1 MWVLIILILIFIK
14 HRFFWRSRYLK
25 NEIREEI
32 LFMSHRGLTKSYPEN
47 TQSSFLDAVKHGY
60 KAIELDVVLSKD
72 NELVCSHNF
81 DLDTETEA
89 TGLFKDKKIKDLV
102 QINTRANS
110 YVDKIEKITPLKEV
124 FLNLPK
130 DIFLNIEIKS
140 EYLLEL
146 KAVRVLN
153 NYRKQ
158 GLIRQNYII
167 STFNPFQVFYIRYFT
182 GLRRVGFLV
191 MYRSWLW
198 MTNYIHPDA
207 LHPSAELLE
216 TRLIKACKKRKIK
229 INTWTVNNRK
239 ALDHC
244 LKLEISGI
252 ITDLDKPLLNSEL

>member
-1 MWVLIILILIFIK
+1 MWLIIILILIFIK

-25 NEIREEI
+25 DKNKKEI
-32 LFMSHRGLTKSYPEN
+32 LFISHRGLTKRSPEN
-47 TQSSFLDAVKHGY
+47 TQSSFLDAIENGF

-89 TGLFKDKKIKDLV
+89 TGLFKDKKLKDLV
-102 QINTRANS
+102 KIKTGVNS
-110 YVDKIEKITPLKEV
+110 GLDKTEKLTPLKEV
-124 FLNLPK
+124 LLNLHE

-146 KAVRVLN
+146 KAVKVLN
-153 NYRKQ
+153 TYRKQ

-167 STFNPFQVFYIRYFT
+167 STFNPFQVIYIRYFT

-207 LHPSAELLE
+207 LHPSAELLDPD
-216 TRLIKACKKRKIK
+216 LIKNCKERNIK
-229 INTWTVNNRK
+229 INTWTVNNRV
-239 ALDHC
+239 ALEHC
-244 LKLEISGI
+244 LKLEVNGI
-252 ITDLDKPLLNSEL
+252 ITDIDKPLLI